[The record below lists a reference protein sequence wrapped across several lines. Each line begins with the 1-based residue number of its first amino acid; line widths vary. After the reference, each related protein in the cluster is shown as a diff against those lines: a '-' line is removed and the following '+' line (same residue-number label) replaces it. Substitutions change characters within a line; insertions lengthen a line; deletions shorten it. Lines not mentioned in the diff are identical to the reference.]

1 MMYLKAG
8 VHAAVVDTALVILD
22 LEADNYF
29 CLPSGGDTLVR
40 RSDGGANVLPGPTCD
55 TLEAAGLLQAEAP
68 PLVRTLP
75 AKPSRTSIYDPADV
89 SWRDILAGLAATLEV
104 RKIKPGSGITA
115 YLSES
120 ALRSEPERKVLRAA
134 RAFWRLQPWLPIE
147 GECLVRSALLVRA
160 LRRQG
165 LEAQW
170 VFGVRLFPF
179 MAHCWVQAGDTCL
192 NDDVERLSAYQPL
205 LCR

>member
-1 MMYLKAG
+1 MMFLKAG
-8 VHAAVVDTALVILD
+8 VHAAVIDTALVILD

-29 CLPSGGDTLVR
+29 CLPNSGETIVPR
-40 RSDGGANVLPGPTCD
+40 PDGGAQVLAGPARD

-68 PLVRTLP
+68 PLGRTLP
-75 AKPSRTSIYDPADV
+75 AKPSRTVIYEPAV
-89 SWRDILAGLAATLEV
+89 VTWRDIRSGLAATLEV
-104 RKIKPGSGITA
+104 GRIKPGSGIVA
-115 YLSES
+115 YLS
-120 ALRSEPERKVLRAA
+120 APPLRPKGERDVLRAA

-147 GECLVRSALLVRA
+147 GECLLRSALLVRA
-160 LRRQG
+160 FRRQG
-165 LEAQW
+165 LEAEW

-192 NDDVERLSAYQPL
+192 NDDVERLSTYQPL

>member
-1 MMYLKAG
+1 MTFLKAG
-8 VHAAVVDTALVILD
+8 VHAAVIDTALVILD

-29 CLPSGGDTLVR
+29 CLPNGGETLVR
-40 RSDGGANVLPGPTCD
+40 RPDGGAEVLRGPACD
-55 TLEAAGLLQAEAP
+55 TLEAAGLLQAQAP

-75 AKPSRTSIYDPADV
+75 AKPSRTVIYDPAAV
-89 SWRDILAGLAATLEV
+89 SWRDIHAGFGAALEV
-104 RKIKPGSGITA
+104 RKIAPGSGITA
-115 YLSES
+115 YFSKPPGRP
-120 ALRSEPERKVLRAA
+120 AGEPQVLRAA

-160 LRRQG
+160 LHRQG
-165 LEAQW
+165 LEADW

-179 MAHCWVQAGDTCL
+179 MAHCWVQAGDACL
-192 NDDVERLSAYQPL
+192 NDDIERLSAYQPL

>member
-1 MMYLKAG
+1 MMFLKAG
-8 VHAAVVDTALVILD
+8 VHAAVIDAALVILD

-29 CLPSGGDTLVR
+29 CLPSGGETLVR
-40 RSDGGANVLPGPTCD
+40 RADGGAEVQRGSARD

-75 AKPSRTSIYDPADV
+75 AKPSRTAIYEPAVV
-89 SWRDILAGLAATLEV
+89 SWRDVQAGLTAALEV
-104 RKIKPGSGITA
+104 RKIKPGSGIVA
-115 YLSES
+115 YLSDPC
-120 ALRSEPERKVLRAA
+120 LRPAAEPEVLRAA
-134 RAFWRLQPWLPIE
+134 RAFWRLQPWLPVE

-160 LRRQG
+160 LHRQG
-165 LEAQW
+165 LEAEW

-179 MAHCWVQAGDTCL
+179 MAPCWVQAGDTCL
-192 NDDVERLSAYQPL
+192 NDDVERLSAYHPL

>member
-1 MMYLKAG
+1 MMFLKGG
-8 VHAAVVDTALVILD
+8 VHAAVIDTALVILD

-29 CLPSGGDTLVR
+29 CLPNSGETIVPR
-40 RSDGGANVLPGPTCD
+40 PDGGAEVLDGPAGD

-75 AKPSRTSIYDPADV
+75 AKPSRTVIYDPAV
-89 SWRDILAGLAATLEV
+89 VTLRDITAGLAAALEM
-104 RKIKPGSGITA
+104 RKIKPGSGIVA
-115 YLSES
+115 YLSDPP
-120 ALRSEPERKVLRAA
+120 LPQRGERDVLRAA

-165 LEAQW
+165 LEAEW
-170 VFGVRLFPF
+170 VFGVRLYPF
-179 MAHCWVQAGDTCL
+179 MAHCWVQAGETCL
-192 NDDVERLSAYQPL
+192 NDDVERLSTYQPL

>member
-1 MMYLKAG
+1 MIFLKAG
-8 VHAAVVDTALVILD
+8 VHAAVIDTALVILD
-22 LEADNYF
+22 LEADHYF
-29 CLPSGGDTLVR
+29 CLPNGGETLVR
-40 RSDGGANVLPGPTCD
+40 RPDGGAEVLRGPARD

-75 AKPSRTSIYDPADV
+75 AKPSRTAIYDPAEV
-89 SWRDILAGLAATLEV
+89 SWRDLLAGLAATLDV
-104 RKIKPGSGITA
+104 RKIKPGSGIAA
-115 YLSES
+115 YLSEPS
-120 ALRSEPERKVLRAA
+120 LRPSPEPKVLRAA

-160 LRRQG
+160 LHRQG

>member
-1 MMYLKAG
+1 MMFLKAG
-8 VHAAVVDTALVILD
+8 VHAAVIDTALVILD

-29 CLPSGGDTLVR
+29 CLPNSGETIVP
-40 RSDGGANVLPGPTCD
+40 RSDGGAQVLAGAARD

-75 AKPSRTSIYDPADV
+75 AKPSQTVIYERAV
-89 SWRDILAGLAATLEV
+89 VTWRDIQAGLAASLDV
-104 RKIKPGSGITA
+104 GKIKPGSGIVA
-115 YLSES
+115 YLSAS
-120 ALRSEPERKVLRAA
+120 PLRRTGERDVLRAA

-165 LEAQW
+165 IEAEW

-192 NDDVERLSAYQPL
+192 NDDVERLSTYQPL